1 MTQSVK
7 KGIPTLERAEREVSE
22 RHRPFPCSGRS
33 ASALDPPRTRSTIT
47 RINLATLPPQPD
59 LDLGHSKNR
68 YAIMSESLLSSRNLA
83 FELYEVLD
91 AEGLTRR
98 ERFAEHSRETFD
110 AALGTARTIAEKYFA
125 PHNRKADENEPRYEN
140 GEAIL
145 IPEVKPAVDA
155 FLAAGFLNA
164 SRDFEAGGMQLPTL
178 LSQACFAHFQAAN
191 VGTTAYPFLT
201 MGAANLIESFGND
214 EQKQRFLQ
222 PMIEGRF
229 FGTMALTEPH
239 AGSSLSDIR
248 TRAEPAEDGT
258 YRLRGNKIFISG
270 GDHALSENIVHMV
283 LAKLPDAPGGV
294 KGISLFIVPKFLVN
308 DDGSL
313 GKRNDVLLTGL
324 FHKMGWKGTTSTGL
338 NFGDNGECVG
348 YLVGKPHHGLSY
360 MFQMMNEARI
370 GVGLGAVMLGYSGY
384 LYSLDYARDRP
395 QGRLPDSKSPESAPV
410 PIIQHADVRR
420 MLLTQKAYVEGAF
433 DLCLYASRLF
443 DDTQTG
449 EAEDARKHAHELL
462 DLLTPVVKSWPSEFC
477 LKANELAIQVLGG
490 HGYTRE
496 YPVEQY
502 YRDNRLN
509 PIHEGTHG
517 IQSLDLLGRKLAQN
531 GGTGLKQLLRL
542 ISDTCERAQGY
553 DSLHELRQPLEQLV
567 AHVQAVTLGLL
578 TDLAQ
583 GRITSTLANSALYLK
598 VFGHTIIGWRWLE
611 QAIRAE
617 EGLGKGHSADSDF
630 YKGKLQAARYFLTRE
645 LPGCHHELSILENR
659 DDTCLAMRDDW
670 F

>member
-1 MTQSVK
+1 M
-7 KGIPTLERAEREVSE
+7 
-22 RHRPFPCSGRS
+22 
-33 ASALDPPRTRSTIT
+33 
-47 RINLATLPPQPD
+47 
-59 LDLGHSKNR
+59 
-68 YAIMSESLLSSRNLA
+68 
-83 FELYEVLD
+83 
-91 AEGLTRR
+91 
-98 ERFAEHSRETFD
+98 
-110 AALGTARTIAEKYFA
+110 
-125 PHNRKADENEPRYEN
+125 
-140 GEAIL
+140 
-145 IPEVKPAVDA
+145 
-155 FLAAGFLNA
+155 
-164 SRDFEAGGMQLPTL
+164 
-178 LSQACFAHFQAAN
+178 
-191 VGTTAYPFLT
+191 
-201 MGAANLIESFGND
+201 
-214 EQKQRFLQ
+214 
-222 PMIEGRF
+222 
-229 FGTMALTEPH
+229 
-239 AGSSLSDIR
+239 
-248 TRAEPAEDGT
+248 
-258 YRLRGNKIFISG
+258 
-270 GDHALSENIVHMV
+270 HMV
-283 LAKLPDAPGGV
+283 LAKLPNAPGGV

-313 GKRNDVLLTGL
+313 GTRNDVLLAGL
-324 FHKMGWKGTTSTGL
+324 FHKMGWKGTTSTAL

-348 YLVGKPHHGLSY
+348 YLVGKPHHGLNY

-370 GVGLGAVMLGYSGY
+370 GVGLGAAMLGYSGY
-384 LYSLDYARDRP
+384 LYSLEYARERP
-395 QGRLPDSKSPESAPV
+395 QGRLPDSKSPDSKPV
-410 PIIQHADVRR
+410 SIIEHADVRR

-449 EAEDARKHAHELL
+449 ETEDDRKHAHELL

-542 ISDTCERAQGY
+542 ISATCERAQAHQ
-553 DSLHELRQPLEQLV
+553 SLDKLRQPLQQLV
-567 AHVQAVTLGLL
+567 ARVQAVTLGLL

-598 VFGHTIIGWRWLE
+598 AFGHAAVGWRWLE

-617 EGLGKGHSADSDF
+617 EGLSRGNQADNDF
-630 YKGKLQAARYFLTRE
+630 YRGKLQAARYFLTWE
-645 LPGCHHELSILENR
+645 VPGCHHELAILESR
-659 DDTCLAMRDDW
+659 DETCLSMRGEW

>member
-1 MTQSVK
+1 
-7 KGIPTLERAEREVSE
+7 
-22 RHRPFPCSGRS
+22 
-33 ASALDPPRTRSTIT
+33 
-47 RINLATLPPQPD
+47 
-59 LDLGHSKNR
+59 
-68 YAIMSESLLSSRNLA
+68 MSETLLSSRNLA

-98 ERFAEHSRETFD
+98 ERFAEHNRETFD
-110 AALGTARTIAEKYFA
+110 AAIGTARSIAEKYFA
-125 PHNRKADENEPRYEN
+125 PHNRKGDENEPRYEN
-140 GEAIL
+140 GQAML

-155 FLAAGFLNA
+155 FLEAGFLNA
-164 SRDFEAGGMQLPTL
+164 ARSFEAGGMQLPTL

-191 VGTTAYPFLT
+191 AATTSYPFLT
-201 MGAANLIESFGND
+201 MGAANLIESFGTD

-222 PMIEGRF
+222 PMIDGRF

-248 TRAEPAEDGT
+248 TRAEPASDGT
-258 YRLRGNKIFISG
+258 YRLKGNKIFISG
-270 GDHALSENIVHMV
+270 GDHPLSENIVHMV
-283 LAKLPDAPGGV
+283 LAKLPDAPPGV

-313 GKRNDVLLTGL
+313 GERNDVLLAGL
-324 FHKMGWKGTTSTGL
+324 FHKMGWRGTTSTAL

-370 GVGLGAVMLGYSGY
+370 GVGMGAVMLGYAGY
-384 LYSLDYARDRP
+384 LYSLEYARERP
-395 QGRLPDSKSPESAPV
+395 QGRVPDSKDPSTAPV
-410 PIIQHADVRR
+410 AIIQHADVRR
-420 MLLTQKAYVEGAF
+420 MLLTQKSYVEGAF
-433 DLCLYASRLF
+433 DLGLYAARLF
-443 DDTQTG
+443 DDTTTLET
-449 EAEDARKHAHELL
+449 EAERKQAHELL
-462 DLLTPVVKSWPSEFC
+462 DLLTPIVKSWPSEFC
-477 LKANELAIQVLGG
+477 LKANELAIQILGG

-531 GGTGLKQLLRL
+531 GGAGLKQLIRL
-542 ISDTCERAQGY
+542 IANTAERATAY
-553 DSLHELRQPLEQLV
+553 ESLTALREPLEKLV
-567 AHVQAVTLGLL
+567 ARLQAVTIGLL

-583 GRITSTLANSALYLK
+583 GKVNSSLANSALYLK
-598 VFGHTIIGWRWLE
+598 VFGHTVIGWRWLE

-617 EGLGKGHSADSDF
+617 EGLAKGNAADADF
-630 YKGKLQAARYFLTRE
+630 YKGKLQAARYFLTWE
-645 LPGCHHELSILENR
+645 VPGCHHELALLEAR
-659 DDTCLAMRDDW
+659 DDTCLATQDGW

>member
-1 MTQSVK
+1 
-7 KGIPTLERAEREVSE
+7 
-22 RHRPFPCSGRS
+22 
-33 ASALDPPRTRSTIT
+33 
-47 RINLATLPPQPD
+47 
-59 LDLGHSKNR
+59 
-68 YAIMSESLLSSRNLA
+68 MSESLLSSRNLA

-91 AEGLTRR
+91 AEGLTGR

-110 AALGTARTIAEKYFA
+110 AALGTARVIAEKYFA
-125 PHNRKADENEPRYEN
+125 PHNRKADENEPRYEH

-155 FLAAGFLNA
+155 FIAAGFLNA
-164 SRDFEAGGMQLPTL
+164 SRDFHAGGMQLPTL

-191 VGTTAYPFLT
+191 VGTTSYPFLT
-201 MGAANLIESFGND
+201 MGAANLIESFGSD
-214 EQKQRFLQ
+214 EHKQRFLQ

-248 TRAEPAEDGT
+248 TRAELADDGT

-270 GDHALSENIVHMV
+270 GDHSLSENIVHLV

-313 GKRNDVLLTGL
+313 GKRNDVLLAGL
-324 FHKMGWKGTTSTGL
+324 FHKMGWKGTTSTAL

-384 LYSLDYARDRP
+384 LYALDYARDRP

-449 EAEDARKHAHELL
+449 ETEDVRKHAHELL

-531 GGTGLKQLLRL
+531 GGTALKQLLRL
-542 ISDTCERAQGY
+542 IANTCERAQAHE
-553 DSLHELRQPLEQLV
+553 SLVKLRQPLEQLV
-567 AHVQAVTLGLL
+567 ARLQAVTLGLL
-578 TDLAQ
+578 GDLAQ

-598 VFGHTIIGWRWLE
+598 AFGHTVIGWRWLE

-617 EGLGKGHSADSDF
+617 EGLGKGNSADSDF
-630 YKGKLQAARYFLTRE
+630 YQ
-645 LPGCHHELSILENR
+645 GCHHELAILENR